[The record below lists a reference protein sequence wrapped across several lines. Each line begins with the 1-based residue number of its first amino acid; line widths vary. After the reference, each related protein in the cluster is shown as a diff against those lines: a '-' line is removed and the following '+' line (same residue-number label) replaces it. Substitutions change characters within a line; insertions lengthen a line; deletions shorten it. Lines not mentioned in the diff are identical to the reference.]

1 MPNAPVSRDKQV
13 VAAPQRYDAW
23 RSLRGEADDTPQ
35 TLFEHLNELR
45 KRLFRAITALVV
57 GVLASAVFTS
67 SILRYLIRPYG
78 EQLQVLGPTESVVMY
93 FRVAL
98 LSGAILAIPY
108 ITLQLFL
115 FVAPGLTRK
124 EKRWIYLA
132 LPATTALFLIGVAF
146 AWFIMVPAALGFLQ
160 DFESEIFKAEW
171 TAERYISFLTSILF
185 WIGVAFEMPV
195 VVFVLA
201 RLGIVG
207 PQPLIRNWRLA
218 VVLITVAAA
227 LITPTVDPFNM
238 LLVIAPLIV
247 LYLLSIG
254 LAMVAY
260 PRALRAGSRARR

>member
-1 MPNAPVSRDKQV
+1 MPNHPVPRDQQATSV
-13 VAAPQRYDAW
+13 PQRYDAW
-23 RSLRGEADDTPQ
+23 RALRDDADDTPL

-45 KRLFRAITALVV
+45 RRLFRSIIALVI
-57 GVLASAVFTS
+57 GVLASAFFTGE
-67 SILRYLIRPYG
+67 ILRYLIRPYG
-78 EQLQVLGPTESVVMY
+78 EELQVLGPTESVVMY

-98 LSGAILAIPY
+98 LAGAILAIPY

-115 FVAPGLTRK
+115 FIAPGLNRK

-146 AWFIMVPAALGFLQ
+146 AWFIMIPAALGFLQ
-160 DFESEIFKAEW
+160 DFESEIFRAQW
-171 TAERYISFLTSILF
+171 TAERYIAFLTSLLF

-207 PQPLIRNWRLA
+207 PQPLLRNWRLA
-218 VVLITVAAA
+218 VVLICIAAA
-227 LITPTVDPFNM
+227 MITPTVDPFNM
-238 LLVIAPLIV
+238 LLVIAPLLV

-254 LAMVAY
+254 LAMIAY
-260 PRALRAGSRARR
+260 PAALRTDRRARR

>member
-1 MPNAPVSRDKQV
+1 MSNHPIPHDKGKPVVS
-13 VAAPQRYDAW
+13 QRYDAW
-23 RSLRGEADDTPQ
+23 RSLRGDVDDTPL

-45 KRLFRAITALVV
+45 RRLFRALLALAIGVV
-57 GVLASAVFTS
+57 ASVFFTG
-67 SILRYLIRPYG
+67 SILRFLIRPYG
-78 EQLQVLGPTESVVMY
+78 EELQVLGPTESVVMY

-98 LSGAILAIPY
+98 LAGAILAIPY

-132 LPATTALFLIGVAF
+132 LPATTALFLVGVAF
-146 AWFIMVPAALGFLQ
+146 AWFIMIPAALNFLQ
-160 DFESEIFKAEW
+160 NFESEIFKAEW
-171 TAERYISFLTSILF
+171 TAERYIAFLTSLLF

-207 PQPLIRNWRLA
+207 PAPLIRNWRLA
-218 VVLITVAAA
+218 VVLITVVAA

-238 LLVIAPLIV
+238 LLVVGPLLV

-254 LAMVAY
+254 LAMIAY
-260 PRALRAGSRARR
+260 PRALRSNTRRTR

>member
-1 MPNAPVSRDKQV
+1 MPNHPVPRDKQAPSV
-13 VAAPQRYDAW
+13 PQRYDAW
-23 RSLRGEADDTPQ
+23 RALREDADETPL

-45 KRLFRAITALVV
+45 KRLFRAIIALVV
-57 GVLASAVFTS
+57 GVLASAVFTG

-78 EQLQVLGPTESVVMY
+78 SELQVLGPTESVVMY

-98 LSGAILAIPY
+98 LAGAIIAIPY

-115 FVAPGLTRK
+115 FIAPGLNRR

-146 AWFIMVPAALGFLQ
+146 AWFVMIPAALGFLQ
-160 DFESEIFKAEW
+160 DFESEIFEAQW
-171 TAERYISFLTSILF
+171 TAERYIAFLTSLLF

-201 RLGIVG
+201 RLGILG

-227 LITPTVDPFNM
+227 MITPTVDPFNM
-238 LLVIAPLIV
+238 LLVIAPLLV

-254 LAMVAY
+254 LAVVAY
-260 PRALRAGSRARR
+260 PRALRDDRRARR